1 VTDKASMRAAILAAR
16 AAMPAADRMAAR
28 RAIRAHVLSYCARV
42 LPAGAWVAAYQP
54 LRTEPGSTELLT
66 ELAARGHRV
75 MVPVTLP
82 DRDLDWAWFD
92 PDQDQPI
99 GSAPARR
106 LGSAAV
112 ADTALVLAPACAVD
126 RRGNRLGRGGGSY
139 DRALG
144 RLPDSVVV
152 AALLFTSELVDSVPT
167 DKWDR
172 PVSAVVT
179 PAGWITLTPTGRR
192 NSP

>member
-1 VTDKASMRAAILAAR
+1 VTDKASMRSAILAAR
-16 AAMPAADRMAAR
+16 AAMTAADRAAAR
-28 RAIRAHVLSYCARV
+28 SAIRAQVLAYCAET
-42 LPAGAWVAAYQP
+42 LPTGARIAAYQP
-54 LRTEPGSTELLT
+54 LPTEPGSTELLT
-66 ELAARGHRV
+66 ALTARGHQV

-92 PDQDQPI
+92 PI
-99 GSAPARR
+99 GSTSAAR
-106 LGSAAV
+106 LGMAAISG
-112 ADTALVLAPACAVD
+112 AALVLAPACAVD

-144 RLPDSVVV
+144 RLPAGVVV
-152 AALLFTSELVDSVPT
+152 AALLFTSELVDAVPT
-167 DKWDR
+167 DEWDR

-179 PAGWITLTPTGRR
+179 PQGWIPLTPTGRR